1 MEYQKA
7 IDVLKKLL
15 DKPSLDPEEKEAV
28 MTAIGVLGWGALGK
42 SRIKALKA
50 KRDKSAKW

>member
-28 MTAIGVLGWGALGK
+28 MTAIGVLGWGALSK
-42 SRIKALKA
+42 SKIKALKA

>member
-1 MEYQKA
+1 MEHQKA
-7 IDVLKKLL
+7 IDILKNLS
-15 DKPSLDPEEKEAV
+15 DKPSLNPGEKEAV

-50 KRDKSAKW
+50 KRDKSTMW